1 MAKKRQDTSKTPD
14 KTEAKPV
21 SRGKKLIGQIID
33 ATVNEGYQF
42 RLSNG
47 LDAKMFRFDNPKV
60 NKWSRLI
67 QEKSP
72 KQFQIRSINDS
83 TRDKYYITIVLLEKE
98 EIGLVH
104 FQGDEPDYV
113 LPQLQNPFSP
123 DLDSV
128 RTVVFRGRS
137 YSFRHPL
144 WPVIA
149 NAIKNKTSP
158 EVSRLLSEEKKEED

>member
-1 MAKKRQDTSKTPD
+1 MARKQGNKKDSKTEKEPVSKWQKLID
-14 KTEAKPV
+14 QITEATT
-21 SRGKKLIGQIID
+21 S
-33 ATVNEGYQF
+33 NGYAF
-42 RLSNG
+42 SLSNG
-47 LDAKMFRFDNPKV
+47 LDAKMFRLDNPKV
-60 NKWSRLI
+60 DKWSKII
-67 QEKSP
+67 QEESP
-72 KQFQIRSINDS
+72 KRFQMSPINES

-104 FQGDEPDYV
+104 FQEDEPDYV

-137 YSFRHPL
+137 YPFRHPL

-158 EVSRLLSEEKKEED
+158 EVSRLISEEKRGED